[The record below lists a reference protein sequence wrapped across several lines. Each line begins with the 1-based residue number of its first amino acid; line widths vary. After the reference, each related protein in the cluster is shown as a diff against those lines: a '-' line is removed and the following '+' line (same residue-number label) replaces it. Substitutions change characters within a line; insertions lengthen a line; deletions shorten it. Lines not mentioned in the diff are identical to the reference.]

1 MLYMKTIQFFSIF
14 SKKKLTTIEI
24 LLPLTISVTGHF
36 RIFHI
41 LSAELQVPLT
51 RTLPWHKQ
59 SHHFCYKFTT
69 EMCVC
74 TLIICCDQR
83 AICETMASDKNR
95 LGRRKVRV
103 HTERDGR
110 WSYTFTFSKG
120 SHTGHNYKKIQCRL
134 NRFIHIWTCFY
145 SPLHRNII
153 WSVKA
158 VSVLRIFVSL
168 LLLLLLYTFLWN
180 SRMTELRV
188 HVRLWTL
195 NNII

>member
-1 MLYMKTIQFFSIF
+1 MTRYCISQSKCHRSVIFIFF
-14 SKKKLTTIEI
+14 
-24 LLPLTISVTGHF
+24 
-36 RIFHI
+36 I
-41 LSAELQVPLT
+41 LSQLFNMCKKIMQEK
-51 RTLPWHKQ
+51 TLR
-59 SHHFCYKFTT
+59 KFY
-69 EMCVC
+69 E
-74 TLIICCDQR
+74 TLGSIYNNEVDVI
-83 AICETMASDKNR
+83 ICETMASDKNR

-195 NNII
+195 NNIIQLYTHIRQHYNESCIHTYINITFH

>member
-1 MLYMKTIQFFSIF
+1 
-14 SKKKLTTIEI
+14 
-24 LLPLTISVTGHF
+24 
-36 RIFHI
+36 
-41 LSAELQVPLT
+41 
-51 RTLPWHKQ
+51 
-59 SHHFCYKFTT
+59 
-69 EMCVC
+69 MCVC

-95 LGRRKVRV
+95 LGRRKVRI

-110 WSYTFTFSKG
+110 WSYTFTFSKR
-120 SHTGHNYKKIQCRL
+120 SHTGHNYKKNPMQVEQ
-134 NRFIHIWTCFY
+134 IHSYLDIFS

-195 NNII
+195 NNIIQLYTQIRQICKQSSNWIRTHVYDTTFKMYTDGVPKRKY

>member
-1 MLYMKTIQFFSIF
+1 MEGG
-14 SKKKLTTIEI
+14 LTH
-24 LLPLTISVTGHF
+24 L
-36 RIFHI
+36 
-41 LSAELQVPLT
+41 
-51 RTLPWHKQ
+51 
-59 SHHFCYKFTT
+59 
-69 EMCVC
+69 
-74 TLIICCDQR
+74 
-83 AICETMASDKNR
+83 R
-95 LGRRKVRV
+95 LVRV
-103 HTERDGR
+103 LTQG
-110 WSYTFTFSKG
+110 TIT
-120 SHTGHNYKKIQCRL
+120 KKIQCRL